1 MNSTAREKSGNSD
14 RWGVILLAHGA
25 PDRLED
31 IPEFL
36 LNVRGGRP
44 LPEAA
49 VQEIIRRYK
58 LIGGGSPQ
66 LRLTNLQ
73 AAALDEVLNR
83 GAGAK
88 GRTPIPVYVGMRN
101 WKPFIAEAVGH
112 AKSDG
117 VGRLLALCL
126 APQNSRTSVGLYR
139 KYLMDAVG
147 KIAPEMHIEFIESW
161 HDNPDL
167 IAAFQEKISRALDRA
182 EKEAGVSVP
191 VIFTAHSVPEKT
203 VADGDPYDRQ
213 VKEMAAVLAGAL
225 SLKNWWVAYQSQG
238 MTADPWIGPTVES
251 QIDQLAAAGHRH
263 VLIAP
268 IGFVSDHVEIL
279 YDIDIVFR
287 EYGTSKGL
295 GFSGANS
302 LNNSPFFFQPLPQ
315 KIIPRIVT
323 NSAAGQSAGI
333 P

>member
-1 MNSTAREKSGNSD
+1 MTIANHHASKSSD

-49 VQEIIRRYK
+49 VQEITHRYG
-58 LIGGGSPQ
+58 LIGGGSPL

-73 AAALDEVLNR
+73 AAALNEVLNR
-83 GAGAK
+83 GARAE
-88 GRTPIPVYVGMRN
+88 GRLPIPVYVGMRN
-101 WKPFIAEAVGH
+101 WKPYIAEAVR
-112 AKSDG
+112 KSADDG

-126 APQNSRTSVGLYR
+126 APHNSRTSVGLYR
-139 KYLMDAVG
+139 KYLMDAVE
-147 KIAPEMHIEFIESW
+147 KIAPAMQIEFIESW

-167 IAAFQEKISRALDRA
+167 IASFREKISIALDRA
-182 EKEAGVSVP
+182 EKEAGASVP

-213 VKEMAAVLAGAL
+213 VKETAATLAGEM
-225 SLKNWWVAYQSQG
+225 SLKNWRVAYQSQG

-279 YDIDIVFR
+279 YDIDVVFR
-287 EYGTSKGL
+287 EYGKTKGITV
-295 GFSGANS
+295 FRPDS
-302 LNNSPFFFQPLPQ
+302 LNDSPRFIQALAS
-315 KIIPRIVT
+315 IIVARIAT
-323 NSAAGQSAGI
+323 NSAAGRSAGI